1 MIVSELTEQKRRSLL
16 GAFHQ
21 QNQYYVFYYTHRDNI
36 PSIKKFGILSRNE
49 VIQRGLDYRNYSDDA
64 VQDTRESLG
73 IHDYVNF
80 YFTPYTTTTFAI
92 SRDMPEY
99 YDELV
104 FLRISLKDILTDD
117 SITSFKFTN
126 GNAGS
131 MYTRTS
137 TEAEDI
143 ERLPWDLIRAP
154 SRGFTKYEGA
164 RRSSEVLVKPSVKI
178 YPATEEFVPNA
189 AQK

>member
-1 MIVSELTEQKRRSLL
+1 MIVSELNEQKRRNLL
-16 GAFHQ
+16 EAFHQ
-21 QNQYYVFYYTHRDNI
+21 QNQDHVWYFTHRDNI
-36 PSIKKFGILSRNE
+36 PSIKEFGILSRNE
-49 VIQRGLDYRNYSDDA
+49 VMRRGLDYRNYSDDA
-64 VQDTRESLG
+64 VQDARESLG

-80 YFTPYTTTTFAI
+80 YFTWETTTRYAI
-92 SRDMPEY
+92 WRDKPEY

-104 FLRISLKDILTDD
+104 FLRLSLEDLLTDD

-131 MYTRTS
+131 MLTKTF

-154 SRGFTKYEGA
+154 SRAFTPSEGA
-164 RRSSEVLVKPSVKI
+164 RRSSEVLVKPNVKI
-178 YPATEEFVPNA
+178 YPTTKWFVP
-189 AQK
+189 